1 MRARLSVMLVTAFVM
16 LLASFQAPAAWAY
29 PRGDEVDPNEGEP
42 KHEINELQNR
52 LHHTDDPS
60 KENHIEG
67 KIDTLQEQRL
77 ESFGLGDLGCG
88 GFGLGGFGCGGLGCG
103 FGFGGGFCGFAPPVW

>member
-1 MRARLSVMLVTAFVM
+1 MISSVPEPSERRRCCESQVIGNARYRFRYVVGLV
-16 LLASFQAPAAWAY
+16 QAPAAWAY
-29 PRGDEVDPNEGEP
+29 QRGDEVDPNEGEP

-67 KIDTLQEQRL
+67 KIDALQEQRL
-77 ESFGLGDLGCG
+77 ESFGLTD
-88 GFGLGGFGCGGLGCG
+88 LGCG
-103 FGFGGGFCGFAPPVW
+103 FGFGGFAPPVW